1 MVSPFFNL
9 PIFMGPFERFTAT
22 PPTSCLLLP
31 LCNAARFLLAAKPR
45 RGGGYQFCSMG
56 GDESE
61 AVELTVTYSFDDFD
75 KLSVGEPR
83 TLPSQLYALVP
94 QLPGTRRTMGSSP
107 SRRSSPESVLGIIDC
122 IPSMCINTYGGRG
135 GV

>member
-1 MVSPFFNL
+1 
-9 PIFMGPFERFTAT
+9 
-22 PPTSCLLLP
+22 
-31 LCNAARFLLAAKPR
+31 
-45 RGGGYQFCSMG
+45 MG